1 MKLELPYRLE
11 TLEDIR
17 EAMRI
22 NVFGLEDRH
31 FRSALRLA
39 RGLCLEKPDALLR
52 AKPVATREFF
62 TLRRE
67 TVRSERAVIE
77 EALMALPLVF
87 RFQLIEGSILWAR
100 EVAGQ
105 EDLFS
110 CLKGLIPKG
119 AELFGLDAGE
129 LTPIRAYQSGI
140 KIRRTLK
147 RQLLHFART
156 GRPKEMD
163 RDDLKKTLV
172 AFVLF
177 DPRNED
183 LLKAF
188 RVSMAEN
195 REDIYQNALAEL
207 LFRRIPSL
215 IDGATLLPARL
226 IRGKFIA
233 KLESMKLRAN
243 HRTHL
248 LGYFPPE
255 ARQDEMAGI
264 LERIGSVIAGSTVA
278 AEQKKRLADYVQSL
292 RLTID
297 RGSILYRSLFL
308 NSDLENMRLL
318 HRSVPLLQTV
328 VRYEERIVQT
338 HMQSETLSFYPTK
351 DYFDLCKGLF
361 SNDCVDLSLSKRQLK
376 VRNHFNVR
384 IFQGKQD
391 GFWIGNLYFLDMTR
405 ENGCLILDRIQIPR
419 EMKRNYHNFFGNLKN
434 VLKELFEEVNYDAVV
449 TPFAISNHA
458 GVQRLYNIC
467 SKALPT
473 KTVLFDAPYCHLFES
488 LSRQQTTYRVL
499 LRKLCDDG
507 SLGSRQTNRGEKEL
521 AGN

>member
-1 MKLELPYRLE
+1 MKPLVIPYRLE
-11 TLEDIR
+11 TLRDIR
-17 EAMRI
+17 EATRACLL
-22 NVFGLEDRH
+22 GLEERH
-31 FRSALRLA
+31 FIAMLRLA

-87 RFQLIEGSILWAR
+87 RFQLIEGSIPWAR

-110 CLKGLIPKG
+110 CLKGLIPNG

-129 LTPIRAYQSGI
+129 LTPIRAYHSGI
-140 KIRRTLK
+140 QIRRALK
-147 RQLLHFART
+147 RQLLHYART
-156 GRPKEMD
+156 GRPKGLD

-172 AFVLF
+172 ALVLF

-188 RVSMAEN
+188 RVSMSEN

-215 IDGATLLPARL
+215 IEGATLLPAHL

-264 LERIGSVIAGSTVA
+264 LERIGSVIAGSTIA

-361 SNDCVDLSLSKRQLK
+361 SNDCVDLPLSKRQLK
-376 VRNHFNVR
+376 VRNHFNIR
-384 IFQGKQD
+384 IFEGKKD

-419 EMKRNYHNFFGNLKN
+419 EMKRSYRNFFAHLRD
-434 VLKELFEEVNYDAVV
+434 VLWELFEDVDYTAVLA
-449 TPFAISNHA
+449 PLAISNHA
-458 GVQRLYNIC
+458 AIQKLFNTHH
-467 SKALPT
+467 KALPSG
-473 KTVLFDAPYCHLFES
+473 TVPDETPYDKLFES
-488 LSRQQTTYRVL
+488 LSKREAFRVL
-499 LRKLCDDG
+499 VEKDHRKQT
-507 SLGSRQTNRGEKEL
+507 RQSVRRP
-521 AGN
+521 A

>member
-1 MKLELPYRLE
+1 MWSCLPYRLE
-11 TLEDIR
+11 TLRDIR
-17 EAMRI
+17 EATRACLL
-22 NVFGLEDRH
+22 GLEERH
-31 FRSALRLA
+31 FVAMLRLA
-39 RGLCLEKPDALLR
+39 RGLCLEKPDALLQ

-67 TVRSERAVIE
+67 TVRRERAVIE

-87 RFQLIEGSILWAR
+87 RFQLIEGSIPWAG

-110 CLKGLIPKG
+110 CLKGLIPNG
-119 AELFGLDAGE
+119 ARLFSLDAGE

-140 KIRRTLK
+140 QIRRALK

-156 GRPKEMD
+156 GRPKGLD
-163 RDDLKKTLV
+163 RDNLKKTLS

-215 IDGATLLPARL
+215 IDGATLLPVRL
-226 IRGKFIA
+226 IRSKFIA

-255 ARQDEMAGI
+255 ARQDEMPGV
-264 LERIGSVIAGSTVA
+264 LERISSVIAGSTILD
-278 AEQKKRLADYVQSL
+278 EQKRRISDYVQSL

-297 RGSILYRSLFL
+297 RGSILYRDLFL
-308 NSDLENMRLL
+308 NSDLEKMRLL
-318 HRSVPLLQTV
+318 HKSVPLLQTV
-328 VRYEERIVQT
+328 VRYDERIVQT
-338 HMQSETLSFYPTK
+338 HMHSETLSFYPTK
-351 DYFDLCKGLF
+351 DYFDLCKGFF
-361 SNDCVDLSLSKRQLK
+361 SNDCVDLSLSKKQLQ
-376 VRNHFNVR
+376 VRNHFNIR
-384 IFQGKQD
+384 IFEGKQD

-419 EMKRNYHNFFGNLKN
+419 ELKRNYRNFFAHLRD
-434 VLKELFEEVNYDAVV
+434 VLWELFEDVDYTAVLA
-449 TPFAISNHA
+449 PLAISNHA
-458 GVQRLYNIC
+458 AIQKLFNIHR
-467 SKALPT
+467 KALQPGMVPGET
-473 KTVLFDAPYCHLFES
+473 PYDKLFES
-488 LSRQQTTYRVL
+488 LSKREAFRVL
-499 LRKLCDDG
+499 VEKDHRKQV
-507 SLGSRQTNRGEKEL
+507 RQSVRRP
-521 AGN
+521 A